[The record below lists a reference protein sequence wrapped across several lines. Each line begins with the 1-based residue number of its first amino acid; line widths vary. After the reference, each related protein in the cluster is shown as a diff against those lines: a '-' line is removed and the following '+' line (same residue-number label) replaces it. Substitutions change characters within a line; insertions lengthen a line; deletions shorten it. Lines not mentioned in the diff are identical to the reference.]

1 MLNGREQILG
11 TKLVTSCSLEGC
23 MPSVSLL
30 HIFTFGSC
38 IKCMRLCRLSEMS
51 VDMVSPKIHDS
62 QILMF
67 LALCVRDLQD
77 GVLSPLGRQ
86 LEVCLA
92 RQVQLQNAKR
102 NAPTAAFV
110 TEDPS
115 SGVPVIN
122 PRMSGFGPIP
132 WPHASQHSLDS
143 QVSRTQL
150 AQRVVDRADF
160 FKVQCSLC

>member
-1 MLNGREQILG
+1 MH
-11 TKLVTSCSLEGC
+11 C
-23 MPSVSLL
+23 
-30 HIFTFGSC
+30 
-38 IKCMRLCRLSEMS
+38 CRLQTN
-51 VDMVSPKIHDS
+51 VLNVLRVFDKMVNPKCFTHCGFTYDIEKLRS
-62 QILMF
+62 WMQEGM
-67 LALCVRDLQD
+67 
-77 GVLSPLGRQ
+77 LSSLGRQ

-122 PRMSGFGPIP
+122 PRMTGFGPLP

-160 FKVQCSLC
+160 FKVPCSLCC